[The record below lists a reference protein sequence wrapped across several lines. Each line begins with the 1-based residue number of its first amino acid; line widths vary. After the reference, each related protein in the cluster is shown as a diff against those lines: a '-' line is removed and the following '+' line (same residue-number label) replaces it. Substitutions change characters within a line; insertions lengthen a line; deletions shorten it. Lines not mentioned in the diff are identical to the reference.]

1 MYVNMKKTLLFLFLV
16 LLLGNFAQAG
26 LVWRTESQF
35 IQEGETKCI
44 EYGLYNPGGEDLN
57 IALYVS
63 GDLTKIAQSEKSE
76 SVLIK
81 ANTLH
86 DNAINKQLCFRAPK
100 NVFQKDCIFPTIG
113 CQQTCQYGN
122 VEYAGDVSTIAEKV
136 GQGSGGQGS
145 SVIIAETAPLSLV
158 VKCEESPRNFSSA
171 YLYGIILIVIIIA
184 FTFIGVK
191 KSKQRKK

>member
-1 MYVNMKKTLLFLFLV
+1 MKKTLLLLFFV
-16 LLLGNFAQAG
+16 LLLGKFAQAG

-63 GDLTKIAQSEKSE
+63 GDITKIAQTEKSE

-86 DNAINKQLCFRAPK
+86 DNAINKQLCFRAPQ
-100 NVFQKDCIFPTIG
+100 NVFNKDCILPTIG

-122 VEYAGDVSTIAEKV
+122 VEYSGDISTIAEKV

-158 VKCEESPRNFSSA
+158 VKCEESPRNFSTA
-171 YLYGIILIVIIIA
+171 YLYGIIIIIIIIA
-184 FTFIGVK
+184 LTYIGVK
-191 KSKQRKK
+191 KARQRKR